1 MSVRQRLSSERG
13 FSMLELLVSSAI
25 MMVVTAAIFSMVN
38 PSEGTARSQP
48 EVSDLQQRMRIG
60 SDTLF
65 KELMMAGAGP
75 YFGDR
80 TGSLLNYFAPVL
92 PRRVG
97 MLTADAKTVFRS
109 DTLTLSYVPNSYS
122 QTSISQAMPPTST
135 ELKVTYP
142 PNCQVPKVLC
152 GFEQGQ
158 TVIIFDNTG
167 HFDTFTL
174 TEVQNDAAHVQ
185 HRGDQFNYSYD
196 AGSTITQIVTY
207 TFYRNPATNQLMRY
221 DGTATDV
228 PIVDNV
234 VDLRFDYFGDPA
246 PPTKPD
252 PGVAGGA
259 NCLYDAMHN
268 LIGLETLT
276 ADEGSLAILDP
287 AQLADGPWCGGGDT
301 EFDADLLRVR
311 KIRVTLRMQ
320 ASDASLRGSNPLLFV
335 NPGRATQ
342 SMTMVPD
349 YVVRFDVTPRNLNLI
364 R

>member
-1 MSVRQRLSSERG
+1 MSPRQRLSSERG
-13 FSMLELLVSSAI
+13 FSLLELLVSTAI
-25 MMVVTAAIFSMVN
+25 MMVVTGAIFSMVN
-38 PSEGTARSQP
+38 PSHGTAQAQP
-48 EVSDLQQRMRIG
+48 EVSDIQQRMRIG

-80 TGSLLNYFAPVL
+80 TGSLLNFFAPVL
-92 PRRVG
+92 PRRLG
-97 MLTADAKTVFRS
+97 LINADDARVFRS

-122 QTSISQAMPPTST
+122 QTTIELAMPPQST

-142 PNCQVPKVLC
+142 PNCQVPRELC

-158 TVIIFDNTG
+158 TVIIFDETG

-174 TEVQNDAAHVQ
+174 TQVQNDAAHVQ
-185 HRGDQFNYSYD
+185 HRGTQLNYTYA
-196 AGSTITQIVTY
+196 AGSTITQIVSYTY
-207 TFYRNPATNQLMRY
+207 YRNAATNQLVRY
-221 DGTATDV
+221 DGANTET

-234 VDLRFDYFGDPA
+234 VDLRFDYFGDPES
-246 PPTKPD
+246 PTKPD

-268 LIGLETLT
+268 LVGLPTLT
-276 ADEGSLAILDP
+276 ADEGSLAILKP
-287 AQLADGPWCGGGDT
+287 SQLTDGPWCGGGDT
-301 EFDADLLRVR
+301 EFDADLLRIRKVR
-311 KIRVTLRMQ
+311 MTLRMQ
-320 ASDASLRGSNPLLFV
+320 ASNAELRGSNPLLFL
-335 NPGRATQ
+335 NPGRAKQ

-349 YVVRFDVTPRNLNLI
+349 YVVRFDVSPRNLNLI